1 MAVISCFSVTLV
13 SYSGII
19 NSHVSEDLKSFENAW
34 WPPHESDSG
43 VAPIGSL
50 TTHWP
55 VAANGRAISGFKAG
69 SYFDDFYNR
78 IHVIPSLLELGN
90 IVSTQTSAVKVWNA
104 FLTPQTLLSIAGID
118 DGIELSGQD
127 EPPVSFTPLE
137 EREWSVAITTDGPFV
152 LDAQLTWLFASGSS
166 AVLTVTG
173 NRITAFPFLI
183 DWTDGVRERL
193 AWATDILQSET
204 GAEQCRAL
212 RIAPRRTLG
221 VDLFIDKR
229 ERQHFDVVLFG
240 WSTRVWAIPVWFDVQ
255 LLNAPVAIGAFTIAC
270 NTVGRDF
277 RAGGLAMLLG
287 ETAFQY
293 ETVEILSLT
302 ATQLTLKRATLQNW
316 PVSTRLYPVRTAQ
329 FDGAP
334 KLTRLHDQLQKTSI
348 DFAVVEPCDWTAIAP
363 AVTYRGYPVYDT
375 PPDESDD
382 LTSEYQQLLLTLDSG
397 MGAAALITDTAD
409 LSRPVNLHRWKLF
422 GRSEQTAFRSFIYY
436 LNGRQKRVWVPTHAD
451 DLTLVAVAANTS
463 TVIDVANIGYT
474 RFARNK
480 TGRCDIRIQLN
491 NGSVFY
497 RRITNSVEINSDV
510 ERLLID
516 SALGVQVNPADVMRI
531 SWLMLMRSDSDTVNI
546 KHETDAD
553 GLATSEQVFI
563 GVADDV

>member
-1 MAVISCFSVTLV
+1 MATITVIGTPSLLNNLDE
-13 SYSGII
+13 I
-19 NSHVSEDLKSFENAW
+19 NSNLSSDIENIAL
-34 WPPHESDSG
+34 P
-43 VAPIGSL
+43 APINSADVSSAFINGI
-50 TTHWP
+50 TRNWP
-55 VAANGRAISGFKAG
+55 VAANGVSINANLHD
-69 SYFDDFYNR
+69 SYFQDFYNR
-78 IHVIPSLLELGN
+78 IHVIPARLDLGN
-90 IVSTQTSAVKVWNA
+90 IVSTQTTEVRLWNA
-104 FLTPQTLLSIAGID
+104 FLTPQTLLNITGID
-118 DGIELSGQD
+118 DGIELTGQD
-127 EPPVSFTPLE
+127 DPPLSFTPLQ

-221 VDLFIDKR
+221 VDLYIDKR

-255 LLNAPVAIGAFTIAC
+255 LLSAPVAIGAFTIAC

-287 ETAFQY
+287 QTAFQY

-302 ATQLTLKRATLQNW
+302 ATQLTLKRATLQQW
-316 PVSTRLYPVRTAQ
+316 PAGTRLYPVRTAQ

-334 KLTRLHDQLQKTSI
+334 KLARLHDQLQKTSI
-348 DFAVVEPCDWTAIAP
+348 DFTVVEPCDWTAVAP
-363 AVTYRGYPVYDT
+363 AVVYRGYPVYDT
-375 PPDESDD
+375 PPEESDD

-409 LSRPVNLHRWKLF
+409 LARPVNLHRWKLF

-451 DLTLVAVAANTS
+451 DLTLVAVTAETS

-480 TGRCDIRIQLN
+480 IGRRDIRIQLY

-497 RRITNSVEINSDV
+497 RRITGSAEITSDI
-510 ERLLID
+510 ERLQID
-516 SALGVQVNPADVMRI
+516 AALGVIVNPADVARI
-531 SWLMLMRSDSDTVNI
+531 SWLMLMRADSDTVNI

-563 GVADDV
+563 GVTDDV

>member
-1 MAVISCFSVTLV
+1 MAVITGFLASPGEYTGVVNPYLS
-13 SYSGII
+13 S
-19 NSHVSEDLKSFENAW
+19 DMMAFENTW
-34 WPPHESDSG
+34 WPPHESASG
-43 VAPIGSL
+43 ASPVGSL
-50 TTHWP
+50 ISDWP
-55 VAANGRAISGFKAG
+55 IAANGRELTGGIAHAY
-69 SYFDDFYNR
+69 SYDFYHR
-78 IHVIPSLLELGN
+78 VHIIPARLDLGN
-90 IVSTQTSAVKVWNA
+90 IVSTQTSPVVIWNA
-104 FLTPQTLLSIAGID
+104 FFTPQTLLSINGIG
-118 DGIELSGQD
+118 DGIELSGPTAPQ
-127 EPPVSFTPLE
+127 VFTPLQE
-137 EREWSVAITTDGPFV
+137 LSWDVAITTDGPFV
-152 LDAQLTWLFASGSS
+152 LDAQLTWVFASGSS

-183 DWTDGVRERL
+183 DWTDGVRETL

-221 VDLFIDKR
+221 VDLYIDKR

-240 WSTRVWAIPVWFDVQ
+240 WSTRVWAIPIWFDVQ
-255 LLNAPVAIGAFTIAC
+255 LLSAPVAIGAFTIAC

-302 ATQLTLKRATLQNW
+302 TTQLTLKRATLQQW
-316 PVSTRLYPVRTAQ
+316 KAGTRLYPVRTAQ
-329 FDGAP
+329 FGSAP
-334 KLTRLHDQLQKTSI
+334 KLARLHDQLQKTSI
-348 DFAVVEPCDWTAIAP
+348 DFTVVEPCDWTAIAP
-363 AVTYRGYPVYDT
+363 AVMYRGYPVYDAT
-375 PPDESDD
+375 PEESDD

-397 MGAAALITDTAD
+397 TSAAALITDTAD
-409 LSRPVNLHRWKLF
+409 LPRPINLHRWKLF

-451 DLTLVAVAANTS
+451 DLTLVAVVSDAS

-480 TGRCDIRIQLN
+480 TGRRDIRIQLY

-497 RRITNSVEINSDV
+497 RRITGSAEITSDI
-510 ERLLID
+510 ERLQID
-516 SALGVQVNPADVMRI
+516 ASLGVVVNPADVARI
-531 SWLMLMRSDSDTVNI
+531 SWLMLMRADSDTVNL